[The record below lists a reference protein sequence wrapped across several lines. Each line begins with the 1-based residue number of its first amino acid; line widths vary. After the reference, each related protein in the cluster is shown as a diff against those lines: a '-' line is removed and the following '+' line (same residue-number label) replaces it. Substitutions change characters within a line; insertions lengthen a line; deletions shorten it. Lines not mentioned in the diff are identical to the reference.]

1 MNAMLN
7 TALRAARRAGQVI
20 NRASLRIERLY
31 VDKKGPKDYVT
42 EVDREAE
49 QIIIDTLQQAYPDHD
64 ILAEESGLVR
74 ALSAQTSGDSQLAR
88 EGADIDTGSSVDTTA
103 APAEYQWVIDPL
115 DGTTNFI
122 HGFPNYAISIGLLH
136 RQQLAHALIFDP
148 VRNELFY
155 ASRGEGAFLNDRRVR
170 VSQQRHYHEA
180 LLGAHVAGSG
190 GGMRAD
196 SPFAAML
203 SDCTAVRR
211 TGSVVLDLA
220 YVACGRLDGF
230 VGVNLKPWDMVAGAL
245 LVLEAGGLVGDFAG
259 EQDWLQTGNI
269 LAATPKVF
277 GRMVAYL

>member
-31 VDKKGPKDYVT
+31 VDKKGPKNYVT

-64 ILAEESGLVR
+64 ILAEESGMIR
-74 ALSAQTSGDSQLAR
+74 AASDP
-88 EGADIDTGSSVDTTA
+88 AD
-103 APAEYQWVIDPL
+103 YQWVIDPL

-122 HGFPNYAISIGLLH
+122 HGFPHYAISIGLLH
-136 RQQLAHALIFDP
+136 RQQLAHALVFDP
-148 VRNELFY
+148 TRNELFY

-170 VSQQRHYHEA
+170 VSQQRKYQDA
-180 LLGAHVAGSG
+180 LLGAHVSGSG
-190 GGMRAD
+190 GGMSAD
-196 SPFAAML
+196 SQFAPLL
-203 SDCTAVRR
+203 SDCAAVRR

-230 VGVNLKPWDMVAGAL
+230 IGVNLKPWDTVAGAL
-245 LVLEAGGLVGDFAG
+245 LVLEAGGLVGDFNG
-259 EQDWLQTGNI
+259 EQDWITAGEI
-269 LAATPKVF
+269 VAASPRVF
-277 GRMVAYL
+277 GRMMAYL

>member
-31 VDKKGPKDYVT
+31 IDKKGPKNYVT

-49 QIIIDTLQQAYPDHD
+49 QIIIDTLKQAYPEHD
-64 ILAEESGLVR
+64 ILAEESGLLR
-74 ALSAQTSGDSQLAR
+74 AVAGNGMEQEGD
-88 EGADIDTGSSVDTTA
+88 DIGSSSEMQSTA
-103 APAEYQWVIDPL
+103 AEYQWVIDPL

-136 RQQLAHALIFDP
+136 RQQLAHALVFDP
-148 VRNELFY
+148 NRNELFY

-170 VSQQRHYHEA
+170 VSQQRHYHDA

-196 SPFAAML
+196 SSFAQML
-203 SDCTAVRR
+203 SDCASVRR

-230 VGVNLKPWDMVAGAL
+230 VGVNLKPWDTVAGAL
-245 LVLEAGGLVGDFAG
+245 LVLEAGGLVGDFKG
-259 EQDWLQTGNI
+259 EQDWMQTGEI
-269 LAATPKVF
+269 IAASPKVF
-277 GRMVAYL
+277 GRMMAYL

>member
-31 VDKKGPKDYVT
+31 VDKKGPKNYVT

-49 QIIIDTLQQAYPDHD
+49 QIIIETLQQAYPDHD

-74 ALSAQTSGDSQLAR
+74 ALGARASEASEAVETEQMAPGEIQTQP
-88 EGADIDTGSSVDTTA
+88 AD
-103 APAEYQWVIDPL
+103 YQWVIDPL

-196 SPFAAML
+196 SAFADML
-203 SDCTAVRR
+203 SECTAVRR

-245 LVLEAGGLVGDFAG
+245 LVLEAGGLVGDFSG
-259 EQDWLQTGNI
+259 EQDWLQTGEI
-269 LAATPKVF
+269 LAASPKVF
-277 GRMVAYL
+277 GRMMAYL

>member
-64 ILAEESGLVR
+64 ILAEESGLIR
-74 ALSAQTSGDSQLAR
+74 ALATQNSSDAELAR
-88 EGADIDTGSSVDTTA
+88 TATDADAELSADTQA
-103 APAEYQWVIDPL
+103 EPAEYQWIIDPL

-180 LLGAHVAGSG
+180 LLGAHVAGSA

-203 SDCTAVRR
+203 SECTAVRR

-230 VGVNLKPWDMVAGAL
+230 VGVNLKPWDMAAGAL
-245 LVLEAGGLVGDFAG
+245 LVLEAGGLVGDFSG
-259 EQDWLQTGNI
+259 EQAWLQTGDI

>member
-1 MNAMLN
+1 MFFYCFLKRLFMNAMLN

-136 RQQLAHALIFDP
+136 RQQLAQD
-148 VRNELFY
+148 RK
-155 ASRGEGAFLNDRRVR
+155 STRLN
-170 VSQQRHYHEA
+170 SS
-180 LLGAHVAGSG
+180 HVAISY
-190 GGMRAD
+190 
-196 SPFAAML
+196 
-203 SDCTAVRR
+203 AVFCLKNK
-211 TGSVVLDLA
+211 TKKCYIISVSATVS
-220 YVACGRLDGF
+220 
-230 VGVNLKPWDMVAGAL
+230 
-245 LVLEAGGLVGDFAG
+245 
-259 EQDWLQTGNI
+259 NI
-269 LAATPKVF
+269 YPSAT
-277 GRMVAYL
+277 

>member
-31 VDKKGPKDYVT
+31 IDKKGPKNYVT

-49 QIIIDTLQQAYPDHD
+49 QIIIDTLKQAYPEHD
-64 ILAEESGLVR
+64 ILAEESGLLR
-74 ALSAQTSGDSQLAR
+74 AVAGNGTEQEGD
-88 EGADIDTGSSVDTTA
+88 DIGSSSEMQSTA
-103 APAEYQWVIDPL
+103 AEYQWVIDPL

-190 GGMRAD
+190 GG
-196 SPFAAML
+196 
-203 SDCTAVRR
+203 
-211 TGSVVLDLA
+211 
-220 YVACGRLDGF
+220 
-230 VGVNLKPWDMVAGAL
+230 
-245 LVLEAGGLVGDFAG
+245 
-259 EQDWLQTGNI
+259 
-269 LAATPKVF
+269 
-277 GRMVAYL
+277 

>member
-31 VDKKGPKDYVT
+31 VDKKGPKNYVT

-49 QIIIDTLQQAYPDHD
+49 QIIIETLQQAYPDHD

-74 ALSAQTSGDSQLAR
+74 ALGARASEASEAVETEQMAPGEVQAQP
-88 EGADIDTGSSVDTTA
+88 AD
-103 APAEYQWVIDPL
+103 YQWVIDPL

-196 SPFAAML
+196 SAFADML
-203 SDCTAVRR
+203 SECTAVRR

-245 LVLEAGGLVGDFAG
+245 LVLEAGGLVGDFSG
-259 EQDWLQTGNI
+259 EQDWLQTGEI
-269 LAATPKVF
+269 LAASPKVF
-277 GRMVAYL
+277 GRMMAYL